1 MMEFGFVLLLVGG
14 ALLPDSSARR
24 SATLAALS
32 AGLAIAGLRAG
43 QAPAFTPGAA
53 APAGLPA
60 GFVAVDGA
68 LVLMAVVLAAG
79 SALAAAR
86 AARAAETRIAAG
98 TLAAGAVAL
107 ASGGADLLTG
117 ARAMGLLVSLCALAG
132 TGGLLLLAGRYVR
145 LRPAA
150 GMDATTVRPAAI
162 GGVAAGG
169 LATAAGPHLA
179 VVLMG
184 VMVATWS
191 AYALRRLGRPPVPLA
206 PLLTLGLV
214 PAWWLLATIAGPD
227 GLHMGALSAIPA
239 SPAAERLLAIPL
251 LLAGWALAGLWPLQR
266 QVPGE
271 LVAGIGVLLMVRV
284 AIPVV
289 PDGLEHWRPLAMP
302 LIVAGT
308 WHAALSGRRLLVA
321 VGVAWVGL
329 LAPGRDGT
337 VAAAL
342 LLATAL
348 LAVLLSWRAIGS
360 PLLARVAAAVTALGF
375 GSGALLAIESGLH
388 AEVVYTVLAAGA
400 VVAAAGAPADLQ
412 AITARASRTT
422 EPSA

>member
-1 MMEFGFVLLLVGG
+1 
-14 ALLPDSSARR
+14 
-24 SATLAALS
+24 
-32 AGLAIAGLRAG
+32 
-43 QAPAFTPGAA
+43 
-53 APAGLPA
+53 
-60 GFVAVDGA
+60 
-68 LVLMAVVLAAG
+68 
-79 SALAAAR
+79 
-86 AARAAETRIAAG
+86 
-98 TLAAGAVAL
+98 
-107 ASGGADLLTG
+107 
-117 ARAMGLLVSLCALAG
+117 
-132 TGGLLLLAGRYVR
+132 
-145 LRPAA
+145 AA
-150 GMDATTVRPAAI
+150 GMDATTVRRAAI

-184 VMVATWS
+184 VMVAAWS
-191 AYALRRLGRPPVPLA
+191 AYALRRSAGRPPVPLA

-302 LIVAGT
+302 LIAAGT
-308 WHAALSGRRLLVA
+308 WHAALSLRRLLVA

-329 LAPGRDGT
+329 LGPGRDGT

-348 LAVLLSWRAIGS
+348 LAVLLSWRAIRS

-400 VVAAAGAPADLQ
+400 VVAAA
-412 AITARASRTT
+412 
-422 EPSA
+422 